1 MMRLFLAATAV
12 SLCLA
17 SAASAAGGPTFVIRH
32 MVGDYAKWRPGYDA
46 HKAVRTS
53 AGLTNCRVQSATDN
67 VNDVLIICDMA
78 DVAKAKAFAS
88 SKNLAEVMAKAGVVG
103 KPEFYILTAG
113 R

>member
-1 MMRLFLAATAV
+1 MRLFLAATAA
-12 SLCLA
+12 SLFLA
-17 SAASAAGGPTFVIRH
+17 SSVSAAGPTFVIRH
-32 MVGDYAKWRPGYDA
+32 TVADYAKWRPGYDA

-67 VNDVLIICDMA
+67 ANDVVIICDMA

-103 KPEFYILTAG
+103 KPEFYILPAG